1 MSKFNK
7 IKGSILLRNG
17 IDVSQPAEYID
28 DQSVRNS
35 INFDIDR
42 NLITKRVGESQV
54 GLAISTTDDIMA
66 GRVFERANTKYNV
79 RIGLDKVEYLSGT
92 TWTNITGT
100 DLTGTATDLIDTAVP
115 LLSGASILCFTNG
128 KDAIRKWTT
137 TGNTAALGGTPP
149 VAKFIQEYRDYLVCA
164 NILGGTDIPERV
176 QWCDTAAPET
186 WTGGNSG
193 SVDLVQDNEPITGLN
208 VFGDYLAIHKKNSI
222 WLGYL
227 VSSSDIFR
235 FDRKSTGAG
244 TVANASIVNLPTGH
258 QAFLASDGIRI
269 FNGITAPL
277 IDSRVNDEIRDE
289 LNAQYSDR
297 SFAILVKERDEV
309 WFGIPLGSQTSG
321 ETIYKYN
328 YNTGAVLKDYRP
340 NTTTMWLGESSNST
354 SWQSYDGLSVT
365 WDDMTR
371 RWNERTFDSGSVQIN
386 IGKSNGVNT
395 KVDYIVR
402 TDNSTA
408 INAYFVT
415 KDFQDS
421 QNSVSRWKR
430 MELWAKGDTVKVEY
444 STDAGIT
451 WIEASESPYT
461 LTNEF
466 PDYDNPLIVYFDVIA
481 TKIRFRFTNAESNE
495 NLTIKQFTLEYISRE
510 NRR

>member
-1 MSKFNK
+1 
-7 IKGSILLRNG
+7 
-17 IDVSQPAEYID
+17 
-28 DQSVRNS
+28 
-35 INFDIDR
+35 
-42 NLITKRVGESQV
+42 
-54 GLAISTTDDIMA
+54 
-66 GRVFERANTKYNV
+66 
-79 RIGLDKVEYLSGT
+79 
-92 TWTNITGT
+92 
-100 DLTGTATDLIDTAVP
+100 
-115 LLSGASILCFTNG
+115 
-128 KDAIRKWTT
+128 
-137 TGNTAALGGTPP
+137 
-149 VAKFIQEYRDYLVCA
+149 
-164 NILGGTDIPERV
+164 
-176 QWCDTAAPET
+176 
-186 WTGGNSG
+186 
-193 SVDLVQDNEPITGLN
+193 
-208 VFGDYLAIHKKNSI
+208 
-222 WLGYL
+222 
-227 VSSSDIFR
+227 
-235 FDRKSTGAG
+235 
-244 TVANASIVNLPTGH
+244 
-258 QAFLASDGIRI
+258 
-269 FNGITAPL
+269 
-277 IDSRVNDEIRDE
+277 
-289 LNAQYSDR
+289 
-297 SFAILVKERDEV
+297 
-309 WFGIPLGSQTSG
+309 
-321 ETIYKYN
+321 
-328 YNTGAVLKDYRP
+328 
-340 NTTTMWLGESSNST
+340 
-354 SWQSYDGLSVT
+354 
-365 WDDMTR
+365 MTR